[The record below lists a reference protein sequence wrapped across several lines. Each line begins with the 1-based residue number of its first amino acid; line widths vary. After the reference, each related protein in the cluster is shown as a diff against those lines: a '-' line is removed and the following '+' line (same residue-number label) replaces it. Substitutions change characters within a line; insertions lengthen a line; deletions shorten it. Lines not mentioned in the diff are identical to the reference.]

1 VAPLLTKVPVF
12 YSEAMTAATKS
23 FSPSAAK
30 PRLVL
35 ESWKKLPV
43 PINVIEPSPVGRDD
57 LLRAHD
63 PAFVDGVL
71 SGIIPNGFGNTDKT
85 VYSVS
90 SVHER
95 RDACRSPR
103 GHEGRSGLPPL
114 ALRVGSRILY
124 LQRPDGGSPRPA
136 SATRIGILDFD
147 QHYGDGTNDI
157 IGRLGIDWIV
167 HYSAGTEFHNVSQA
181 KDFLTRVPELVA
193 SMRGCDV
200 VLYQAGAD
208 PHRDDPLGGWLDTE
222 ELAERDYRVFAAAEA
237 LGIPVAWNLAGGYQ
251 TPLRRVLDIHDN
263 TLLACGRVYASRTDI

>member
-1 VAPLLTKVPVF
+1 
-12 YSEAMTAATKS
+12 
-23 FSPSAAK
+23 
-30 PRLVL
+30 
-35 ESWKKLPV
+35 
-43 PINVIEPSPVGRDD
+43 VIEPSPVGRDD

-85 VYSVS
+85 VI
-90 SVHER
+90 
-95 RDACRSPR
+95 RSLPFT
-103 GHEGRSGLPPL
+103 SGAMLAAAREAIRNMKVAVAPCSGFHHSRFGSAAGFCTFNGLMVAAL
-114 ALRVGSRILY
+114 ALQAHGE
-124 LQRPDGGSPRPA
+124 
-136 SATRIGILDFD
+136 ATRIGILDFD